1 MCVVLDKVP
10 EGNWLCKECMLEE
23 KIEKGD
29 QHKDQKAARTSK
41 ASFMHKSM
49 ESSGNSSTLRCKDG
63 LKLNVEKSGVNEN
76 QTKKVNSSSLFSAKK
91 PASNIEAVT
100 ATKRTLETN
109 VKLSGASRTFRRG
122 LLRGDSSFKN
132 WGSLFKSKSFNI
144 MDSKV
149 KGQVS
154 KDIVVQKKKISSNTA
169 AEDKRIECSRM
180 MRKSMSFSSNA
191 TDAKAKPLA
200 SNFSLVEDLKK
211 LNHAKWKS
219 TQGKYT
225 SVLQSKV
232 SSPVAN
238 SGVSASLSGKEI
250 RQERDTQRQDMN
262 LKPCF
267 QESSE
272 HIVDQEREFKRMKSS
287 SSVVYEHGGSRGTKN
302 SIDRFP
308 FGRNTFSGENFRRCE
323 E

>member
-1 MCVVLDKVP
+1 
-10 EGNWLCKECMLEE
+10 
-23 KIEKGD
+23 
-29 QHKDQKAARTSK
+29 
-41 ASFMHKSM
+41 M

-63 LKLNVEKSGVNEN
+63 LKLNVEKSSVKEN

-132 WGSLFKSKSFNI
+132 SGN
-144 MDSKV
+144 
-149 KGQVS
+149 
-154 KDIVVQKKKISSNTA
+154 NTA

-191 TDAKAKPLA
+191 TDAKVKPLA

-211 LNHAKWKS
+211 LNLAKWNS

-238 SGVSASLSGKEI
+238 SGVSASVSGNEI
-250 RQERDTQRQDMN
+250 VSHGTQKILHLL
-262 LKPCF
+262 LKP
-267 QESSE
+267 
-272 HIVDQEREFKRMKSS
+272 
-287 SSVVYEHGGSRGTKN
+287 
-302 SIDRFP
+302 
-308 FGRNTFSGENFRRCE
+308 
-323 E
+323 

>member
-1 MCVVLDKVP
+1 MLVIFKQYGSGNQTQEITTKFLLITFYSLFERDFFHKRFLWRCQLAEGEPSDCSEEQAESSLKKVTTFRVGGQLQDVNIHAGSVKDDTEMNMCWLRNPINGSILNSQSQLAGYNDKSITLEYEMRVCDICGDAGREELLAICSKCSDGAEHIYCMCVVLDKVP

-63 LKLNVEKSGVNEN
+63 LKLNVEKSSVKEN

-132 WGSLFKSKSFNI
+132 
-144 MDSKV
+144 
-149 KGQVS
+149 
-154 KDIVVQKKKISSNTA
+154 
-169 AEDKRIECSRM
+169 
-180 MRKSMSFSSNA
+180 
-191 TDAKAKPLA
+191 
-200 SNFSLVEDLKK
+200 
-211 LNHAKWKS
+211 
-219 TQGKYT
+219 
-225 SVLQSKV
+225 
-232 SSPVAN
+232 
-238 SGVSASLSGKEI
+238 
-250 RQERDTQRQDMN
+250 
-262 LKPCF
+262 
-267 QESSE
+267 
-272 HIVDQEREFKRMKSS
+272 
-287 SSVVYEHGGSRGTKN
+287 
-302 SIDRFP
+302 
-308 FGRNTFSGENFRRCE
+308 
-323 E
+323 